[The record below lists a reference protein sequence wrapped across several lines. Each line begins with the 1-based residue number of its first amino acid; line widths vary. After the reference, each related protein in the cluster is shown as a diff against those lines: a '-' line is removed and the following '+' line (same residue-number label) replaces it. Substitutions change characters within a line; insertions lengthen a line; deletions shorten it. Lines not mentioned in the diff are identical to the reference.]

1 MHKMKVIPFNLFCS
15 SNFKPA
21 FNQGVFFFLLQSEDG
36 DLYKV
41 TIEHEEEEVKSL
53 RIKYFATL
61 PAASCLCILISGFL
75 FVASEFGNQSAHFL
89 LSCSIVDV
97 IFNSFL
103 YQFQKLGDDD
113 NEPEFSSTSYPSFGM
128 ANSSLPLPRAFFR
141 PRSLENLVVAHE
153 IESLDSIIDSKA
165 MNLLLNSDTPQIFT
179 ACGRG
184 PSSAFKT
191 LRHGWEVDEF
201 VISDLPGIPNA
212 VWTTNQNEDGV

>member
-1 MHKMKVIPFNLFCS
+1 MPVAS
-15 SNFKPA
+15 S
-21 FNQGVFFFLLQSEDG
+21 
-36 DLYKV
+36 
-41 TIEHEEEEVKSL
+41 
-53 RIKYFATL
+53 
-61 PAASCLCILISGFL
+61 LCILISGFL
-75 FVASEFGNQSAHFL
+75 FVASEFGNQLGLFL
-89 LSCSIVDV
+89 LSFSSIADLS
-97 IFNSFL
+97 FNSFL

-191 LRHGWEVDEF
+191 LRHGWEAEEF
-201 VISDLPGIPNA
+201 VSSDLPGIPNV
-212 VWTTNQNEDGV
+212 VWTTKRNEDGV